1 MTKKRYDSMA
11 SASMHRF
18 RDEPAVD
25 DFPNHAADS
34 RRLPAVTQKLR
45 MLQSAMK
52 ALRRDLFGA
61 AESGSTP
68 QALFEDR
75 LLARLGL
82 VRGQPYPEEEITTR
96 LRQASI
102 TDATERL
109 AAKVE
114 LEQMGMI
121 EGYSSRSSQELKAQA
136 LGLRRRPL
144 SGLARYGIDD
154 SGAYTYTEAEL
165 DALLQPWNLDPTVRI
180 GLKAEAS
187 VWAYCE
193 DRGETMA
200 EP

>member
-1 MTKKRYDSMA
+1 MTKKLHDLMA
-11 SASMHRF
+11 SASVHRF
-18 RDEPAVD
+18 RDKQAVD
-25 DFPNHAADS
+25 EFPSNMADNQRLTAAMH
-34 RRLPAVTQKLR
+34 KLR
-45 MLQSAMK
+45 AVRDALTT
-52 ALRRDLFGA
+52 LRRDLRGA

-96 LRQASI
+96 LRQAGI

-121 EGYSSRSSQELKAQA
+121 EGCVPRHPQELKARA
-136 LGLRRRPL
+136 LGLRPRPF

-154 SGAYTYTEAEL
+154 SGTHKYSEREL

-187 VWAYCE
+187 A
-193 DRGETMA
+193 RGLLRG
-200 EP
+200 